1 MSWEVFLLKTPTN
14 RERDLGEVQE
24 AAPFPCWRELRAL
37 LEREFPD
44 LRSGAA
50 TLDRGISFPFLARP
64 GQYALEFNLGVD
76 SEEEPIQG
84 ILFSRPGCGERWAY
98 PLKFLCELLDARV
111 VDCGSGE
118 FWDFDHLPDWIAEAL

>member
-1 MSWEVFLLKTPTN
+1 MGWEVFLLKTPTN

-24 AAPFPCWRELRAL
+24 AVAFPCWQELWAL

-50 TLDRGISFPFLARP
+50 TLDRCISFPVLARP

-84 ILFSRPGCGERWAY
+84 VMFSRPDFGARWAY
-98 PLKFLCELLDARV
+98 PLKFLCELLDARIPWASNRL
-111 VDCGSGE
+111 DT
-118 FWDFDHLPDWIAEAL
+118 